1 MTRAR
6 DPRIYLWNAE
16 RSAADIEEFAG
27 DMTLAAFLDDL
38 TTLRAVEYCF
48 IRLGAALERLRL
60 HRPELAARVPRA
72 EELAEYGEH
81 LVRDYDRVD
90 AAGVWRRSRE
100 QAPEVRQAVRALLG
114 ELNREAGLAATDG
127 ERTANAD
134 SRGDA

>member
-1 MTRAR
+1 MTRVR

-27 DMTLAAFLDDL
+27 DMELAAFLDDL
-38 TTLRAVEYCF
+38 RTLRAVEHGF
-48 IRLGAALERLRL
+48 IRLGAALERLAQ
-60 HRPELAARVPRA
+60 HCPELAARVPKA
-72 EELAEYGEH
+72 AELAEYGEH

-114 ELNREAGLAATDG
+114 ELDCEAGKASQG
-127 ERTANAD
+127 G
-134 SRGDA
+134 GDA

>member
-27 DMTLAAFLDDL
+27 GMELAAFLDDRG
-38 TTLRAVEYCF
+38 TLWAVEYSF
-48 IRLGAALERLRL
+48 IRLGAALERLAL
-60 HRPELAARVPRA
+60 HCPSLAARVPRA

-114 ELNREAGLAATDG
+114 ELNREAGKAKGGGPASQAG
-127 ERTANAD
+127 M
-134 SRGDA
+134 